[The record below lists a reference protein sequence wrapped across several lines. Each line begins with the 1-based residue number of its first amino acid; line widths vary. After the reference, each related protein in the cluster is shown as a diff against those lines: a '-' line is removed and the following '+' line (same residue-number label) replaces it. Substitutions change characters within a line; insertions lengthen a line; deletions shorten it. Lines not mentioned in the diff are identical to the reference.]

1 MCFTIPRKIVSLQGT
16 KAVVDDGHTVDIGG
30 IPDCSVGDY
39 VFVTSG
45 IAVAKLTPEEGKSM
59 RSLIKETHE
68 TIQAG
73 S

>member
-1 MCFTIPRKIVSLQGT
+1 MCFTIPRKIIGIQDT

-30 IPDCSVGDY
+30 IPDCTVGDY

-59 RSLIKETHE
+59 RSLIKETHATLQE
-68 TIQAG
+68 G
-73 S
+73 N